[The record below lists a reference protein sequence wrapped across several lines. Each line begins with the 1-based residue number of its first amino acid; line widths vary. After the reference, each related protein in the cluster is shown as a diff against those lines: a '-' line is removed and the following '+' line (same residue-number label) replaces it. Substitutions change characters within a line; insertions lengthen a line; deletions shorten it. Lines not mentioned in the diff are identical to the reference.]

1 MSRSGVRIPS
11 GAPILLRVSMTT
23 TKKLKIGFFGH
34 SDCTST
40 APESYIGQII
50 KHFDAIIV
58 NKGVNQASEERVLI
72 DLKKHKNL
80 DVAVIFHSRPASLF
94 LPRCNRDIDIRSD
107 EIKAYIDRYGDIP
120 RIFKTEE
127 NFVACIRYYRQYLY
141 THNLHI
147 NRFQGALLL
156 IDSYCLSKVPATIHV
171 LDNNNAMPWFTGFRS
186 GVRATEVENI
196 LVTHKSID
204 FRDHNGMTAE
214 GNNKTAEVLIDLI
227 SKQLA
232 NK

>member
-1 MSRSGVRIPS
+1 
-11 GAPILLRVSMTT
+11 MTT
-23 TKKLKIGFFGH
+23 INKLKIGFFGH
-34 SDCTST
+34 SDCSST

-107 EIKAYIDRYGDIP
+107 EIKAYKDRYGDIP

-171 LDNNNAMPWFTGFRS
+171 LDNNNATAMPWFTEFRS
-186 GVRATEVENI
+186 GVRATEIENI

-204 FRDHNGMTAE
+204 SNDHNGMTAE

>member
-1 MSRSGVRIPS
+1 
-11 GAPILLRVSMTT
+11 MTT
-23 TKKLKIGFFGH
+23 IKKLKIGFFGH
-34 SDCTST
+34 SACTNS
-40 APESYIGQII
+40 APGSFLDYVV
-50 KHFDAIIV
+50 KHFDGIMV
-58 NKGVNQASEERVLI
+58 NKGVGQASEERVLI

-94 LPRCNRDIDIRSD
+94 LPRCDRDIDIRSD

-186 GVRATEVENI
+186 GVRATEIEDIVRTDKGN
-196 LVTHKSID
+196 D
-204 FRDHNGMTAE
+204 FNGLTAE
-214 GNNKTAEVLIDLI
+214 GNNKVAEVLIDLI

-232 NK
+232 DK